1 MQPLDEDELL
11 EHKPGL
17 IPGNDDFIKMLHAD
31 PRDWQTRMVYADWLQ
46 DHRHHDHA
54 WYQKM
59 MARRVRNAPDKP
71 IPPGLKVLQPD
82 DIEHNSTKLSRVR
95 TMPIPPVTAARRRF
109 AMTPHRVP
117 ARKIVNENP
126 GTTSWAV
133 AKTFPGTKSKLYGP
147 APVNKDLFQ
156 GLSGTRLAVVLHE
169 IRDRFGNHDP
179 VIRALADEG
188 LNPGKGFA
196 DRKTPGSKVD
206 KPAADVYTRIRDRL
220 LEHATGRAGARTV
233 ERDHTSPD
241 PDLRKRADQ
250 LARGYNWHRVAA
262 GLILDQ
268 AVAKFIT
275 SIAKDHLKGRNEH
288 LRAAHNLFGIGSEDR
303 AGGDPRKA
311 KSREAFH
318 AAMRD
323 YLGKEASKLG
333 LVAGDIKEQMIL
345 RSMRRVAQAEQ
356 NIHGKP
362 DTVGVMIGTHG
373 GLKHATPTS
382 KVTANDPAA
391 PAWTGKLST
400 PIGGGVKVSPRVSP
414 RARAGQ
420 YARARAYIKRSG
432 N

>member
-1 MQPLDEDELL
+1 MPL
-11 EHKPGL
+11 
-17 IPGNDDFIKMLHAD
+17 
-31 PRDWQTRMVYADWLQ
+31 
-46 DHRHHDHA
+46 
-54 WYQKM
+54 
-59 MARRVRNAPDKP
+59 
-71 IPPGLKVLQPD
+71 
-82 DIEHNSTKLSRVR
+82 
-95 TMPIPPVTAARRRF
+95 PPVTAARRRF

-126 GTTSWAV
+126 GTTSWAE
-133 AKTFPGTKSKLYGP
+133 AKTFPGTKSKLWGP

-169 IRDRFGNHDP
+169 IKDRFGKHDP
-179 VIRALADEG
+179 VIKALAAEG
-188 LNPGKGFA
+188 LSPSKGFA
-196 DRKTPGSKVD
+196 GGN
-206 KPAADVYTRIRDRL
+206 DVYTQIRDRL

-250 LARGYNWHRVAA
+250 LARGYNWHRVGA
-262 GLILDQ
+262 GLMLDQ

-275 SIAKDHLKGRNEH
+275 SIAKDNLKSRNEH

-303 AGGDPRKA
+303 IGSDPRKA

-318 AAMRD
+318 AAIRD
-323 YLGKEASKLG
+323 YLGKEAGKLG
-333 LVAGDIKEQMIL
+333 LSAKDINEQMIL